1 MDTDKG
7 GGKRWKKTKKEL
19 IVYSAHLA
27 GKSKGALASQ
37 RQKVGGGGWGS
48 SLNLFV
54 QKREVKGVPSILVGK
69 SSVLSKERKRSIGR
83 NHWKKVLV
91 QFHGLTLDSILF

>member
-1 MDTDKG
+1 MDTDKE

-37 RQKVGGGGWGS
+37 GQKVGVGELPQPFCPKTGG
-48 SLNLFV
+48 
-54 QKREVKGVPSILVGK
+54 
-69 SSVLSKERKRSIGR
+69 
-83 NHWKKVLV
+83 
-91 QFHGLTLDSILF
+91 

>member
-1 MDTDKG
+1 MDTDKE

-37 RQKVGGGGWGS
+37 GQKVGGGGG
-48 SLNLFV
+48 
-54 QKREVKGVPSILVGK
+54 GAPSTF
-69 SSVLSKERKRSIGR
+69 LSKNGR
-83 NHWKKVLV
+83 LKGFLR
-91 QFHGLTLDSILF
+91 F

>member
-37 RQKVGGGGWGS
+37 GQKVGEGGS

-69 SSVLSKERKRSIGR
+69 SRVLSKERKRSIGR
-83 NHWKKVLV
+83 NHWKKSLR
-91 QFHGLTLDSILF
+91 LLFYF